1 MKLLIIL
8 AVVTTLTVAAPTS
21 VESDGD
27 AIVSLHFLCSSNVP
41 PCCVQAY
48 LQQFGYMSKRRSAS
62 LMTADSFRTFVTEF
76 QQFAGLPQT
85 GELDTAT
92 KRMMNTPRCG
102 VKDVELDEKHR
113 RKAHTFNTFYR

>member
-1 MKLLIIL
+1 MFP
-8 AVVTTLTVAAPTS
+8 A
-21 VESDGD
+21 
-27 AIVSLHFLCSSNVP
+27 
-41 PCCVQAY
+41 CVQAY

-113 RKAHTFNTFYR
+113 RKDHTFNTFDRYKDR